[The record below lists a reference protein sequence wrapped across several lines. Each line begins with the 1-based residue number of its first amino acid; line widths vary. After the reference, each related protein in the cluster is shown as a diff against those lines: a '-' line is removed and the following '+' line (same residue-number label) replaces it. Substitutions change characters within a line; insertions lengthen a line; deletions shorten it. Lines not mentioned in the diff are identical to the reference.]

1 MYELVTVLFA
11 SVISKVEDSN
21 IVAASFNTNYGAS
34 DRNVSA
40 KNMQIGVNVTTADVC
55 CYDDVSVELSLKAV
69 PVFQVI
75 FKLTPG
81 LRRLR
86 SQLE

>member
-1 MYELVTVLFA
+1 
-11 SVISKVEDSN
+11 
-21 IVAASFNTNYGAS
+21 
-34 DRNVSA
+34 
-40 KNMQIGVNVTTADVC
+40 MQIGVNATTADVC